1 VDCVVVMLNTPHEE
15 PLQPGPLSDQA
26 STVLGSELGAGV
38 NVATIVALAP
48 AGTPDGAESCNENC
62 W

>member
-1 VDCVVVMLNTPHEE
+1 MLNTPHEE